1 MSELRRELN
10 ALEDVLDLEMID
22 RDGRPA
28 GRIDDLEFDEG
39 QAGGPVVTAFLSGA
53 PALADRFK
61 GAIGGLLRG
70 LSLRLHDEPNNA
82 VIRVPLEQVGH
93 INSRVD
99 LRVTRE
105 ELGVGRLDRWIVDRF
120 LGRIPGGDIAPE

>member
-10 ALEDVLDLEMID
+10 ALEDLLDLEMMD

-28 GRIDDLEFDEG
+28 GRVDDLEFDEG
-39 QAGGPVVTAFLSGA
+39 QSGGPVVTAFLSGA
-53 PALADRFK
+53 PALAGRFK
-61 GAIGGLLRG
+61 GIVGGILRG
-70 LSLRLHDEPNNA
+70 VSLRLHDHPTEA
-82 VIRVPLEQVGH
+82 VIRVPLEQVRH

-105 ELGVGRLDRWIVDRF
+105 ELGLGRLDRWIVDRF